1 MFRLFLIL
9 NFLLLNLFACKGGY
23 DSCVKKI
30 IHSNTIINQSL
41 QIPVIND
48 KRILFTKDIPNATI
62 LKHDPFLSLYLV
74 KDKKPFKYP
83 FKINKHLLLGIASV
97 NDKKSVEGKIAKQ
110 QVGLNS
116 FASFN
121 EVVSAPSLITNSCCT
136 LEGIVTPKGIIQRA
150 YIERF
155 LSKEPVSYSDISI
168 RVKDTKKG
176 VMVEYS
182 DPFAKDNPFKTGD
195 IILTYD
201 ATKVKNSA
209 LFMRNLLF
217 SKIASEHKIKIKRA
231 SKVLS
236 FSVKT
241 TKRYGGGFISD
252 TFLEQKGIY
261 FDKDLKI
268 IRLDANRK
276 DYGLKLGDRLI
287 QVNAVKVK
295 STTDVLKNISNFKNF
310 SSLLFLR
317 DGFEFFVKIKKYKIQ
332 EPFYKQ

>member
-1 MFRLFLIL
+1 MLRLFFIL

-30 IHSNTIINQSL
+30 IHSNTIINQNL
-41 QIPVIND
+41 QIPVINA
-48 KRILFTKDIPNATI
+48 KRILFTKKIPNATI

-74 KDKKPFKYP
+74 KDKKSFKYP

-97 NDKKSVEGKIAKQ
+97 NDKMPIEGKIVKR

-116 FASFN
+116 FATFN
-121 EVVSAPSLITNSCCT
+121 EVIFTPSLITNSCCT
-136 LEGIVTPKGIIQRA
+136 LEGIATPKGIIQRA

-155 LSKEPVSYSDISI
+155 LSKQPVSYSDIGI

-176 VMVEYS
+176 VMVEHS
-182 DPFAKDNPFKTGD
+182 DPFAKNNPFNIGD

-201 ATKVKNSA
+201 ALKVKNSA
-209 LFMRNLLF
+209 SFMKNLLF
-217 SKIASEHKIKIKRA
+217 SKIASKHEVKVKRA

-241 TKRYGGGFISD
+241 IKRYGGGYISD

-261 FDKDLKI
+261 FDEDLKI

-276 DYGLKLGDRLI
+276 DYGLKLGDKLI
-287 QVNAVKVK
+287 QVNTTKVR
-295 STTDVLKNISNFKNF
+295 STIDVLKNISNFKNY
-310 SSLLFLR
+310 SSLLFSR
-317 DGFEFFVKIKKYKIQ
+317 SGFEFFVKIKKYKIK
-332 EPFYKQ
+332 EPFYK